1 MLNLPQRA
9 GPQPQP
15 LCSHSTCSFLAYSES
30 DYHLQVVSWGQ
41 KRMAT
46 GSTAWSLAGPEC
58 LETVGGRSHCS
69 ELSTNFPFEDGT
81 LITAVHVPLHW

>member
-1 MLNLPQRA
+1 
-9 GPQPQP
+9 
-15 LCSHSTCSFLAYSES
+15 
-30 DYHLQVVSWGQ
+30 
-41 KRMAT
+41 MAT

-81 LITAVHVPLHW
+81 LITAAHVPLHW